1 MNKKFIKTVK
11 FGGSSLADANQ
22 FKKVAS
28 IVLAEKERKY
38 VIPSAPGKRFKEDT
52 KVTDLLLK
60 AYALSS
66 EDKDLSETFNTIKER
81 YNSIISELSL
91 KVSLDSD
98 FEEIEANLKKGTT
111 KDYVASRGEYL
122 NGKLLAD
129 YLGFEF
135 IDAADI
141 IVFNEDGSFN
151 ADETN
156 VIAKKTL
163 ASKGYCVIPG
173 FYGATKN
180 GEVKTFSRGGSDIT
194 GAIISRAVMADIY
207 ENWTDVSGFLKADPR
222 IVDDP
227 KSIKYITYQELRELS
242 YMGATVLHED
252 SIFPVKIAGI
262 PINIKNTN
270 HPEDIGTMIVAASYK
285 TTEFMGDEIITGIA
299 GKEGFCAINIEKD
312 MMNQEVG
319 FGKKVLDVLYDMNIS
334 FEHLPSGIDTMSV
347 IVNSTC
353 IEGRE
358 KEIMDKLMKAVTP
371 DSLEIESGIALIAVV
386 GRGMIKNIGTSGR
399 VFTALSN
406 AGINIRMIDQGSC
419 ELNIIIGVDEHDFK
433 KAIKVIYDEF
443 LG

>member
-1 MNKKFIKTVK
+1 M
-11 FGGSSLADANQ
+11 
-22 FKKVAS
+22 
-28 IVLAEKERKY
+28 
-38 VIPSAPGKRFKEDT
+38 
-52 KVTDLLLK
+52 LLL
-60 AYALSS
+60 
-66 EDKDLSETFNTIKER
+66 
-81 YNSIISELSL
+81 
-91 KVSLDSD
+91 
-98 FEEIEANLKKGTT
+98 
-111 KDYVASRGEYL
+111 
-122 NGKLLAD
+122 
-129 YLGFEF
+129 
-135 IDAADI
+135 ADI

-406 AGINIRMIDQGSC
+406 AGINIRMIDQGSS